1 MDNEKNKNNKTD
13 SIKDQTIEYIEE
25 ISEDIIQDLKK
36 IEKDKVGLVV
46 IKGPIVGEKF
56 FLTKSTLNIGR
67 SIESDILLDD
77 ITVSRK
83 HAIIKKSNGNYTIS
97 DLGSLNGTYINSKC
111 VDYLELCNGDR
122 IQIGKYIF
130 LFFSF

>member
-56 FLTKSTLNIGR
+56 FLTKSILNIGR

-83 HAIIKKSNGNYTIS
+83 HAVIKKSNGNYTIS
-97 DLGSLNGTYINSKC
+97 DLGSLNGTYINSKR

>member
-13 SIKDQTIEYIEE
+13 SIKDQTVEYIEE
-25 ISEDIIQDLKK
+25 ISEDIIHDLKK
-36 IEKDKVGLVV
+36 IEKNKAGLVV
-46 IKGPIVGEKF
+46 IKGPSLGEKF
-56 FLTKSTLNIGR
+56 FLTKPILNIGR
-67 SIESDILLDD
+67 SIKSDILLDD

-83 HAIIKKSNGNYTIS
+83 HAIIKKNNGNYTIS

-111 VDYLELCNGDR
+111 VDTLELSNGDR

>member
-83 HAIIKKSNGNYTIS
+83 HAVIKKSNGNYTIS
-97 DLGSLNGTYINSKC
+97 DLGSLNGTYINSKR